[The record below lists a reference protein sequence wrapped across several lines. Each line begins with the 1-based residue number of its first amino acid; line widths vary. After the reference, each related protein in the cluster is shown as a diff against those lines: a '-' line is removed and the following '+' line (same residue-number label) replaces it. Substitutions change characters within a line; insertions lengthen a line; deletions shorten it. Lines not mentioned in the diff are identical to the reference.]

1 MYSPTDI
8 NSIFEKI
15 TEYYQEPVKIGSRC
29 QSHYF
34 YRVEDLSEEDLNV
47 CAEHVAYRIKNV
59 LSPQEPQLFI
69 KLPGGY
75 SFFALWLCA
84 IYSEIIPSTEEIAF
98 EQYLKSKAA
107 SGYFEKYKGF
117 NTVLI
122 TDVITTA
129 RSTLEAHTKLS
140 LKGIPILSWVAL
152 IDRTFGPGPVPVISA
167 YTGGPITL
175 LNTF

>member
-1 MYSPTDI
+1 MYSPDDI
-8 NSIFEKI
+8 NKIFENI
-15 TEYYQEPVKIGSRC
+15 TEYYQEPISIGSRC
-29 QSHYF
+29 QSNYF
-34 YRVEDLSEEDLNV
+34 YRVEDLSEEDLNI

-59 LSPQEPQLFI
+59 LSPQEPQLFL
-69 KLPGGY
+69 KLPGRY
-75 SFFALWLCA
+75 SFFAERLYA
-84 IYSEIIPSTEEIAF
+84 VYSEIIPCTEEIVF
-98 EQYLKSKAA
+98 DQYLKSKAA
-107 SGYFEKYKGF
+107 TGYFEKYKGF

-167 YTGGPITL
+167 YTGGPVI
-175 LNTF
+175 LNNY

>member
-1 MYSPTDI
+1 MYSPDDI
-8 NSIFEKI
+8 NKIFENI
-15 TEYYQEPVKIGSRC
+15 TEYYQEPISIGSRC
-29 QSHYF
+29 QSNYF
-34 YRVEDLSEEDLNV
+34 YRVEDLSEEDLNI
-47 CAEHVAYRIKNV
+47 CAEHLAYRIKNV
-59 LSPQEPQLFI
+59 LSPQEPQLFL

-75 SFFALWLCA
+75 SFFVERLYAV
-84 IYSEIIPSTEEIAF
+84 YSEIIPCTEEIVF
-98 EQYLKSKAA
+98 DQYLKSKAA
-107 SGYFEKYKGF
+107 TGYFEKYKGF

-167 YTGGPITL
+167 YTGGPVI
-175 LNTF
+175 LNNY